1 MERNADPTNEL
12 PAWHRVLPGDL
23 AMLIRTV
30 ELGSFSAVAR
40 ERNLPTSSVS
50 RAVQRL
56 ESAWAVRL
64 LRRSTHGLSLTP
76 EGEVAVDLGRQ
87 SLASLAEIGE
97 RLGATRGQ
105 ISGTVRL
112 ALSASFAEGL
122 VVPALPALA
131 ARHPELAV
139 DLLVDD
145 KASDFTLDGVDL
157 AVRVGSVVD
166 ESLVARPIG
175 SFRRGLYAS
184 PDYLR
189 RHGTP
194 GTPDALAGHVFVAHQ
209 SVAHLNRLR
218 FVPGSGHAERTVVG
232 RYRANTTAV
241 MEEMVR
247 QGLGIGYLNE
257 LFMRSRAQR
266 GEVVEILAE
275 WCDPARYP
283 IYAVYLPDRQRLPR
297 VQAVI
302 EFLGELFA
310 PELPAAGA
318 G

>member
-1 MERNADPTNEL
+1 MKRNIEAAAAQPGWQN
-12 PAWHRVLPGDL
+12 VMPGDL
-23 AMLIRTV
+23 ALLIRSV

-50 RAVQRL
+50 RAIQRL
-56 ESAWAVRL
+56 EAAWSVRL

-76 EGEVAVDLGRQ
+76 EGEVAVDWGRR
-87 SLASLAEIGE
+87 SLAALAEIGE
-97 RLGATRGQ
+97 RLAEPRGR
-105 ISGTVRL
+105 ISGSVCL

-122 VVPALPALA
+122 IVPALPALA
-131 ARHPELAV
+131 ARHPGLAL

-145 KASDFTLDGVDL
+145 RASDFTLEAVDL

-166 ESLVARPIG
+166 ESLVARQIG
-175 SFRRGLYAS
+175 SFRRGLYAA
-184 PDYLR
+184 PEYLL

-194 GTPDALAGHVFVAHQ
+194 NEPGDLDQHVFVSHQ

-218 FVPGSGHAERTVVG
+218 FAATTGRAERTVAG

-247 QGLGIGYLNE
+247 CGVGIGYMNE
-257 LFMRSRAQR
+257 LFMRGKVQR
-266 GEVVEILAE
+266 GEVVEILTE
-275 WCDPARYP
+275 WCDPVRYP

-302 EFLGELFA
+302 EFLGEVF
-310 PELPAAGA
+310 ESESAG
-318 G
+318 